1 MTTERVNEA
10 AGIELPD
17 RPGVWFRDGAAWL
30 VRSPPIQ
37 DVMFAVEIGGYGY
50 TGTTVCVA
58 DLPRGNWHPAVPAS
72 ALAER
77 DAEVERLRTERDA
90 SKPAEEPNPGHE
102 ELAAKFRA
110 ASREGDGK
118 PEGTLESLER
128 CARMLDTYAPECFPA
143 NDKGQVS
150 FSRAMMESTA
160 DEIRAYL
167 ASDQKAE
174 IERLKARIECLE
186 RPGAVRIGEQA

>member
-17 RPGVWFRDGAAWL
+17 RPGVWFRDGVAWV
-30 VRSPPIQ
+30 VRGVPAN
-37 DVMFAVEIGGYGY
+37 FATEIDDNGYQHP
-50 TGTTVCVA
+50 TRRL
-58 DLPRGNWHPAVPAS
+58 DILPRGNWHPAVPAS

-167 ASDQKAE
+167 ASD
-174 IERLKARIECLE
+174 
-186 RPGAVRIGEQA
+186 